1 MFYKLVNEFAFK
13 ADSVSV
19 AFEFI
24 LGSFSFLLGY
34 NARIAPSVRNEK
46 YPQNTLQ
53 NQLDLIYRT
62 YLKFIFSF
70 SGLSSRF
77 GLQHRKGHNH
87 LLHRDTA
94 VLEGVAIVAYILVG
108 IVVID

>member
-1 MFYKLVNEFAFK
+1 MGFVLL
-13 ADSVSV
+13 ADSISV

-62 YLKFIFSF
+62 HLFY
-70 SGLSSRF
+70 F
-77 GLQHRKGHNH
+77 GLG
-87 LLHRDTA
+87 
-94 VLEGVAIVAYILVG
+94 
-108 IVVID
+108 